1 MRNRIMKRRK
11 NYQTKAVCII
21 CFISLS
27 TLFIGCSSKE
37 PPPSEVIEIE
47 TIEILDLN
55 KNDGP
60 VEPSTAEQQVDKA
73 RSARQSADAA
83 KAAADREIE
92 AAEKSVSVSDNQ
104 PVSDKQPAGSDKP
117 PASSIESEAA
127 TKNVPKEPPSD
138 ASN

>member
-1 MRNRIMKRRK
+1 MKRLK
-11 NYQTKAVCII
+11 NYQMKDICII

-27 TLFIGCSSKE
+27 TWFPGCTSKE

-55 KNDGP
+55 KNDGS
-60 VEPSTAEQQVDKA
+60 VKPSTAEKEVDKA
-73 RSARQSADAA
+73 RAARQSADAA

-92 AAEKSVSVSDNQ
+92 AAEKSVSS
-104 PVSDKQPAGSDKP
+104 SDKQPAGSDKQ
-117 PASSIESEAA
+117 PADLIESEAA
-127 TKNVPKEPPSD
+127 TKSAPKEPPSD

>member
-1 MRNRIMKRRK
+1 MRNLIMNWLK

-21 CFISLS
+21 FLVSSS
-27 TLFIGCSSKE
+27 TWFIGCSSKE

-55 KNDGP
+55 KNDETS
-60 VEPSTAEQQVDKA
+60 EPSTAEKEVDKA
-73 RSARQSADAA
+73 RSARESADAA

-92 AAEKSVSVSDNQ
+92 AAEKSVSPTDE
-104 PVSDKQPAGSDKP
+104 P
-117 PASSIESEAA
+117 PIDSKESETAEQSP
-127 TKNVPKEPPSD
+127 PKEPPSD

>member
-1 MRNRIMKRRK
+1 MKRLK
-11 NYQTKAVCII
+11 NYQMKAVCII

-92 AAEKSVSVSDNQ
+92 AAEKSVSQ
-104 PVSDKQPAGSDKP
+104 SDKQPTGT
-117 PASSIESEAA
+117 IESEV
-127 TKNVPKEPPSD
+127 TGKSEPKESPSD

>member
-1 MRNRIMKRRK
+1 MRNLIMNWLK

-21 CFISLS
+21 CLVSSS
-27 TLFIGCSSKE
+27 TWFIGCSSKE

-55 KNDGP
+55 KNDETS
-60 VEPSTAEQQVDKA
+60 EPSTAEKEVDKA
-73 RSARQSADAA
+73 RSARESADAA

-92 AAEKSVSVSDNQ
+92 AAEKSVSPTDE
-104 PVSDKQPAGSDKP
+104 P
-117 PASSIESEAA
+117 PIDSKESETAEQSP
-127 TKNVPKEPPSD
+127 PKEPPSD